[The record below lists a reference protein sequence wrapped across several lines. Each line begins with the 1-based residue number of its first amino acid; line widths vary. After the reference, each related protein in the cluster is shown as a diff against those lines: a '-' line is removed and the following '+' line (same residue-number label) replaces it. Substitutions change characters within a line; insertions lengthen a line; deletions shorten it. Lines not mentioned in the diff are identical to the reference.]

1 MKLDQGKKNAC
12 IVGVGRS
19 IISRDSGKTAIDLV
33 TDACVNAIQHAGLSR
48 DDIDGIATNQM
59 SGVNGYQ
66 INEAMQF
73 PTVNWYGQMELPQV
87 TAAWSVMEAA
97 MAVEYGAT
105 DYCLVVMG
113 LMKPKGTGS
122 RGSRRDP
129 FAGSVGPPQ
138 VGGDAQWVAPYGG
151 SGFSFNHYM
160 SRYMHV
166 YNAPRETFGHIAIT
180 DRKHAMMN
188 ERAIVRT
195 PLTLEDHLNARWISE
210 PFCLY
215 DCDFPVDGYA
225 AVVITTPERARNLPN
240 QAVELVAA
248 AQNTGPRTDMFQGD
262 DHTNMGSKYAAK
274 KLWELAP
281 AITLKDIDVVMCY
294 DGFSVITV
302 MWIEAFGF
310 CGVGEAKDFLKG
322 DMMQLGGSGIP
333 MNTHGGMLSEGR
345 VHGMGY
351 IAEATDQ
358 LMGLAGERQVPNAK
372 RALVGQGGSV
382 QNAAMIFQTA
392 D

>member
-1 MKLDQGKKNAC
+1 MKLDRGKDNAC

-19 IISRDSGKTAIDLV
+19 IISRDSGKTALDLV
-33 TDACVNAIQHAGLSR
+33 VDASVNAIQHAGLTR

-59 SGVNGYQ
+59 SGVMGYQ

-73 PTVNWYGQMELPQV
+73 PTVNWYGQMEMPQV

-97 MAVEYGAT
+97 MAVEYGACN
-105 DYCLVVMG
+105 YCVVVMG
-113 LMKPKGTGS
+113 LMKPKGAGS
-122 RGSRRDP
+122 SGSRRDP
-129 FAGSVGPPQ
+129 FAGSMGPPQ

-166 YNAPRETFGHIAIT
+166 YNAPREPFGHIAIT
-180 DRKHAMMN
+180 ARKHAMMN

-195 PLTLEDHLNARWISE
+195 PLTMEDYLSARWISE

-225 AVVITTPERARNLPN
+225 AVVITTPERARQLPN
-240 QAVELVAA
+240 KPIQIVAA
-248 AQNTGPRTDMFQGD
+248 TQNTGPRTDMFQWD

-274 KLWELAP
+274 KLWELVP
-281 AITLKDIDVVMCY
+281 GTTLKDIDVVMCY

-358 LMGLAGERQVPNAK
+358 LMGLAGERQVANAK
-372 RALVGQGGSV
+372 RALIGQGGSV
-382 QNAAMIFQTA
+382 QNAAMILQA
-392 D
+392 LD

>member
-1 MKLDQGKKNAC
+1 
-12 IVGVGRS
+12 
-19 IISRDSGKTAIDLV
+19 
-33 TDACVNAIQHAGLSR
+33 
-48 DDIDGIATNQM
+48 
-59 SGVNGYQ
+59 
-66 INEAMQF
+66 
-73 PTVNWYGQMELPQV
+73 
-87 TAAWSVMEAA
+87 
-97 MAVEYGAT
+97 MAVEYGAS

-113 LMKPKGTGS
+113 LMKPKGA
-122 RGSRRDP
+122 GSRRDP

-151 SGFSFNHYM
+151 NGFTFNHFM
-160 SRYMHV
+160 SRYM
-166 YNAPRETFGHIAIT
+166 YEFNAPRETFGHIAIT

-195 PLTLEDHLNARWISE
+195 PLTMDDYLKARWISE

-225 AVVITTPERARNLPN
+225 AVVITKPDRARSLPN
-240 QAVELVAA
+240 KPVQIVAA
-248 AQNTGPRTDMFQGD
+248 SQNTGPRTDMFQWD
-262 DHTNMGSKYAAK
+262 DMTNMGSKYAAK
-274 KLWELAP
+274 KLWELVP
-281 AITLKDIDVVMCY
+281 GTTLKDIDVVMCY

-358 LMGLAGERQVPNAK
+358 LMGLCGERQVSNAK
-372 RALVGQGGSV
+372 RALIGQGGSV
-382 QNAAMIFQTA
+382 QNAAMLLQA
-392 D
+392 MD